1 MWNIIGVCWLVGALI
16 GFILMM
22 FYLMEGMVFEIQ
34 DTLNH
39 IDEFFKFIVSPQ
51 VIIYNC
57 IKSKLRLSG
66 IIICEIFV
74 SPFFLALN
82 IIIFIFLFITK
93 LFQLLWR
100 LFVKIFGRKE
110 EDYED

>member
-1 MWNIIGVCWLVGALI
+1 MWDIIGVCWLVGALI
-16 GFILMM
+16 ALLLTL
-22 FYLMEGMVFEIQ
+22 FYLMEENIDFQ

-51 VIIYNC
+51 IAIYNC
-57 IKSKLRLSG
+57 IESKLRLSG

-74 SPFFLALN
+74 SPFFLAFN
-82 IIIFIFLFITK
+82 IIIFISLFIAK
-93 LFQLLWR
+93 LFQLLWC